1 MIIYLTWPKPVWR
14 NWQTHMTQN
23 HAPLKHVGSSPTTGT
38 IIISRLKS
46 FCLSK
51 AKAFVYQLTPMWIA
65 NTGVGKLFLTKPSI
79 DPGTGIPPGKIIRQA
94 CRDGTLANDFAGFG
108 R

>member
-1 MIIYLTWPKPVWR
+1 
-14 NWQTHMTQN
+14 
-23 HAPLKHVGSSPTTGT
+23 
-38 IIISRLKS
+38 
-46 FCLSK
+46 
-51 AKAFVYQLTPMWIA
+51 MWIA